1 MVEATRTTRRS
12 KLRRG
17 CLASSISLLVA
28 LFCAELFVRARV
40 GAPRAERRPLLVVQ
54 LNRTRGFEMVPN
66 QVHYTY
72 EHEVRVN
79 SLGFRGPE
87 LPAEKGAELRVLCLG
102 DSLVYG
108 QGVADDQTI
117 PAHMERLAAA
127 KRPFQ
132 PFRAVNA
139 GVRAYATHQELA
151 LLEEL
156 GETIAPDV
164 VALFWYHNDFEER
177 DIPSTI
183 AKLEKSGPITFDVSD
198 PLEGWVLARWQLEQI
213 VRHSALAMEL
223 FDVVRARTS
232 EPMPKEFFEAG
243 FARLDGYLDRY
254 VAYAKQHGMRALFV
268 RVPDAQSIRRATEFD
283 ALDQRAMALA
293 RAKGL
298 EVVDALPELQRDF
311 ADAPELP
318 VIPYDGH
325 YEGTANEAIARAVV
339 TALLR

>member
-1 MVEATRTTRRS
+1 MAEATRTTRRS

-17 CLASSISLLVA
+17 CLASSIALLVA
-28 LFCAELFVRARV
+28 LFCAELFVRAWI
-40 GAPRAERRPLLVVQ
+40 GAPRAERRPLLLVQ

-72 EHEVRVN
+72 EHEVHVN
-79 SLGFRGPE
+79 SLGFRGAE
-87 LPAEKGAELRVLCLG
+87 LPTEKGAELRVLCLG

-117 PAHMERLAAA
+117 PAHMERIAAA
-127 KRPFQ
+127 KSPFQ

-156 GETIAPDV
+156 GPRVAPDV

-177 DIPSTI
+177 DVPATI
-183 AKLEKSGPITFDVSD
+183 AKLEKSGPITFDVSG
-198 PLEGWVLARWQLEQI
+198 PLEGWVLVRWQLEQI
-213 VRHSALAMEL
+213 VRRSAVAMEL
-223 FDVVRARTS
+223 FDVVRARTA

-243 FARLDGYLDRY
+243 FARLDGYLERY
-254 VAYAKQHGMRALFV
+254 LAYAKQHGVRALFV
-268 RVPDAQSIRRATEFD
+268 RVPDAQSIRRATPFD
-283 ALDQRAMALA
+283 VLDQRAMALA

-298 EVVDALPELQRDF
+298 EVVDALPELQREF
-311 ADAPELP
+311 ADAPALP

-325 YEGTANEAIARAVV
+325 YEGPANEAIARAVV
-339 TALLR
+339 AALLR